1 MTEAQ
6 KSERARRNWA
16 ILRWHVMEMR
26 ERANYFVIF
35 LEEAKERGQES
46 KNRDD
51 GGNSNNNKNEV
62 DEDLEEKVVKKWYH
76 NFIINP

>member
-1 MTEAQ
+1 
-6 KSERARRNWA
+6 
-16 ILRWHVMEMR
+16 MEMR

-62 DEDLEEKVVKKWYH
+62 DEDLEEKVAKKWYH
-76 NFIINP
+76 NLIINP